1 MQNQKS
7 MWLIS
12 GVLIILAFVWGSS
25 FILMKLALFDTDGNP
40 VYSALDVAAM
50 RISIAALTLLP
61 VTIVNFKKVP
71 SNKWG
76 WILGV
81 GTLGNLFPAYLFT
94 SAQTELPSAIAGMLN
109 SLTPLFT
116 MIIAILLFRTVVS
129 RSQLIGLIIGF
140 IGAVILIS
148 DGGDM
153 SEVFNGSGGIS
164 IAACGKVAL
173 ATLFYGCSVN
183 ILKNK
188 LLDVGATTIAAI
200 ALAMV
205 MPISLCALLGSDV
218 LTVLA
223 ENESGVKSMM
233 AVVVLAVIGTA
244 AALAVFNALIK
255 WTDALT
261 ASSVTYIIP
270 VFAAMW
276 GFVNGE
282 RLTLWH
288 LVGGMV
294 ILLGVALVKR
304 GDSGKK

>member
-1 MQNQKS
+1 
-7 MWLIS
+7 L
-12 GVLIILAFVWGSS
+12 
-25 FILMKLALFDTDGNP
+25 
-40 VYSALDVAAM
+40 
-50 RISIAALTLLP
+50 
-61 VTIVNFKKVP
+61 
-71 SNKWG
+71 
-76 WILGV
+76 
-81 GTLGNLFPAYLFT
+81 
-94 SAQTELPSAIAGMLN
+94 
-109 SLTPLFT
+109 
-116 MIIAILLFRTVVS
+116 
-129 RSQLIGLIIGF
+129 
-140 IGAVILIS
+140 
-148 DGGDM
+148 
-153 SEVFNGSGGIS
+153 SEIFNGSGGIS
-164 IAACGKVAL
+164 IIACGKVAL

-188 LLDVGATTIAAI
+188 LLDVGATTIAAL

-223 ENESGVKSMM
+223 ENESGVKSII
-233 AVVVLAVIGTA
+233 AVVILAVIGTA

-276 GFVNGE
+276 GVVDGE

-288 LVGGMV
+288 LVGGVV

-304 GDSGKK
+304 GGSRKK

>member
-1 MQNQKS
+1 
-7 MWLIS
+7 
-12 GVLIILAFVWGSS
+12 
-25 FILMKLALFDTDGNP
+25 MKLALFDTAGNP
-40 VYSALDVAAM
+40 VYSALDVAAL

-81 GTLGNLFPAYLFT
+81 GTFGNLFPAYLFA
-94 SAQTELPSAIAGMLN
+94 SAQTEIPSAIAGMLN

-116 MIIAILLFRTVVS
+116 MIIAALLFRTLIS
-129 RSQLIGLIIGF
+129 KSQLIGLIIGF
-140 IGAVILIS
+140 IGAVILIN
-148 DGGDM
+148 DGGDL
-153 SEVFNGSGGIS
+153 SEIFNGSSGIS
-164 IAACGKVAL
+164 IVACGKIAL
-173 ATLFYGCSVN
+173 ATLFYGFSVN
-183 ILKNK
+183 ILRNK

-200 ALAMV
+200 ALGMV
-205 MPISLCALLGSDV
+205 MPISLFALLGSDI

-223 ENESGVKSMM
+223 DNESGAKSMM

-244 AALAVFNALIK
+244 AALAVFNTLIK

-270 VFAAMW
+270 VFASMW
-276 GFVNGE
+276 GVVDGE

-288 LVGGMV
+288 LFGGVV

-304 GDSGKK
+304 GVHGKK

>member
-1 MQNQKS
+1 

-40 VYSALDVAAM
+40 VYSALDVAAI

-81 GTLGNLFPAYLFT
+81 GTFGNLFPAYLFT

-116 MIIAILLFRTVVS
+116 MIIAILLFRTVIS

-153 SEVFNGSGGIS
+153 SEVFSGSGGIS

-173 ATLFYGCSVN
+173 ATLFYGYSVN
-183 ILKNK
+183 ILRNK
-188 LLDVGATTIAAI
+188 LLDVGSTTIAAI

-218 LTVLA
+218 LSVLA
-223 ENESGVKSMM
+223 ENESGVKSMT

-276 GFVNGE
+276 GFVDGE

-304 GDSGKK
+304 GGSGKK

>member
-1 MQNQKS
+1 

-81 GTLGNLFPAYLFT
+81 GTFGNLFPAYLFT
-94 SAQTELPSAIAGMLN
+94 SAQTDLPSAIAGMLN

-153 SEVFNGSGGIS
+153 SEVFSGSGGIS

-270 VFAAMW
+270 LFAAMW